1 MNNPNNEY
9 HQEIDLKEIFATL
22 WAGKFFVIFCILI
35 AIFLGSASLR
45 GTIKVFTVVYKLTP
59 VSGETAAPSLSRY
72 SGIASIAG
80 IQLPSS
86 TSKDFHTYKQLL
98 TSVEVSEKV
107 FRNKNLVRSLFPS
120 EWNQQLG
127 KFTEVEKDKKSELI
141 DTLKRFITGNKTTIY
156 MPPNPRRLAEYI
168 TKNIEIFEDNNG
180 ILILQSQIAKPE
192 NIVSL
197 MLEVT
202 NATDDLMRDRYKDF
216 SKDPLVFYKQK
227 LSSSRSREHREALA
241 QLIAKE
247 EQKLMLA
254 SSSTYFTAAPIMKPS
269 ISLYPTNMD
278 PKMILSVYLML
289 GLIFGVLAVF
299 TLKFL
304 KGNK

>member
-45 GTIKVFTVVYKLTP
+45 GTIKVFTVVYKLAP

-80 IQLPSS
+80 IQLPNS

-107 FRNKNLVRSLFPS
+107 FKNKNLVRILFSS
-120 EWNQQLG
+120 EWNHQLG
-127 KFTEVEKDKKSELI
+127 KFSEVEKDKKSELLNS
-141 DTLKRFITGNKTTIY
+141 LKRFITGNKKTIY

-168 TKNIEIFEDNNG
+168 SKNIEFFEDNNG
-180 ILILQSQIAKPE
+180 ILILQSQTAKPE

-202 NATDDLMRDRYKDF
+202 NASDDVMRDRYKNF
-216 SKDPLVFYKQK
+216 SKDPLDFYKQK

-278 PKMILSVYLML
+278 PKMILSIYLL
-289 GLIFGVLAVF
+289 SGLIFGILVVF

-304 KGNK
+304 KENK